1 MPPPPS
7 AAGTR
12 NRSTME
18 IRARYVLIGSFT
30 LAVLLGAFTFI
41 YWLQNT
47 VGLGQV
53 TYRVRFTEP
62 VSGLGTGGA
71 VLFNGARVGTISG
84 LELDQQDPRRLTATI
99 AVNAATPIRADTTV
113 DITHQGLTGAPTIA
127 LKGGSANAPQMIS
140 QNGRPPEL
148 VAGPGVGRN
157 ITESVQQTLNK
168 IDGILDENAK
178 PLHTAIVGISD
189 FADMLGKNSKRVE
202 GLIGGLEK
210 LTGGGSDQQAPKVYD
225 LAAAN
230 DFATLDKTIGV
241 QMVVPDPT
249 AILLF
254 DTQKILIRTE
264 DGTYSN
270 VKGGQW
276 ADNLPKLMQA
286 RVVQSFENAHQLKE
300 VSKPFEMTEGAY
312 RLELGIRNFQVTQ
325 GPTPA
330 AVVEFSARVL
340 DDKSQVTG
348 ARIFNISAPAK
359 TVDAS
364 DAVTALNTA
373 FSKAAHE
380 LVVWTVET
388 LSAEGGSSPDKEP
401 APAEKEPANPR

>member
-1 MPPPPS
+1 
-7 AAGTR
+7 
-12 NRSTME
+12 ME

-53 TYRVRFTEP
+53 TYRVRFDEP
-62 VSGLGTGGA
+62 VSGLGTGGG
-71 VLFNGARVGTISG
+71 VLFNGARVGTITG
-84 LELDQQDPRRLTATI
+84 LELDQQDPKRLTATI
-99 AVNAATPIRADTTV
+99 AVNAATPIRSDTTV

-127 LKGGSANAPQMIS
+127 LKGGSATAPRMIS
-140 QNGRPPEL
+140 HNGRPPEL

-178 PLHTAIVGISD
+178 PLHTAITGISD

-210 LTGGGSDQQAPKVYD
+210 LTGGGSEQQTPKVYD
-225 LAAAN
+225 LLAAAN
-230 DFATLDKTIGV
+230 FPAVEKTIDA

-254 DTQKILIRTE
+254 DTQKILIRTQ

-286 RVVQSFENAHQLKE
+286 RIVQSFENAHQLKR
-300 VSKPFEMTEGAY
+300 VSRPFDMIEAAY
-312 RLELGIRNFQVTQ
+312 RLELGIRNFQMVPE
-325 GPTPA
+325 PTPSA
-330 AVVEFSARVL
+330 IVEFSARVL
-340 DDKSQVTG
+340 DDKGQVLD
-348 ARIFNISAPAK
+348 ARIFKVSAPAK
-359 TVDAS
+359 SIEAP
-364 DAVTALNTA
+364 DAVAALNSA
-373 FSKAAHE
+373 FSKTAHE
-380 LVVWTVET
+380 LVEWTVGLMT
-388 LSAEGGSSPDKEP
+388 ADGGSPAEKEPAAQPEP
-401 APAEKEPANPR
+401 APAEKEPATSR